1 MTLKCRLDRY
11 KGKWAEELPKVLW
24 AYSTMSRTTT
34 GETPFSMAYG
44 VEAILAVEISV
55 PTSRVMRYDEV
66 ENIECIGLE
75 LDLLEEK

>member
-24 AYSTMSRTTT
+24 AYSTTSRTTT

-44 VEAILAVEISV
+44 VEAVLPVEISV

-75 LDLLEEK
+75 LDLLEEN